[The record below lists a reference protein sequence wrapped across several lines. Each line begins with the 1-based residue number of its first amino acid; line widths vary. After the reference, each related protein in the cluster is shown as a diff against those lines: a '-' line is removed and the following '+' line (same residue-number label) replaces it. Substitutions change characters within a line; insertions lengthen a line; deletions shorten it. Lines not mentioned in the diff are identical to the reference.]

1 MSEYTVEQM
10 YQAPLYEEVEAGNH
24 VFEVT
29 GVEFKSFT
37 SEEGA
42 VGKKIVVKTKVTAGK
57 SKGRSMRAEF
67 LVDMTAAPNATDE
80 KRAKSIQAEEIGRK
94 NWERFVHACGWVR
107 PNPKTGRLEKRDEE
121 ALNSGLAKLIDPAN
135 GWTFESIKG
144 STFYGIVGK
153 DKSGERMEFKTYK
166 PVSAANVGDTV
177 PANAA
182 EQQATTPPF

>member
-10 YQAPLYEEVEAGNH
+10 YQAPLYEEVEAGSH

-42 VGKKIVVKTKVTAGK
+42 VARKIVVKTKVTSGK

-67 LVDMTAAPNATDE
+67 LVDMTPAPTADAE
-80 KRAKSIQAEEIGRK
+80 KRAKSVQAEEIGRK
-94 NWERFVHACGWVR
+94 SWERLVHACGWVR

-144 STFYGIVGK
+144 SSFYGTVGK
-153 DKSGERMEFKTYK
+153 DKSGQRMEFKAYK
-166 PVSAANVGDTV
+166 PVSAASVGDTA
-177 PANAA
+177 PNTSTRQEAA
-182 EQQATTPPF
+182 PPF